1 MISVTAVGK
10 EAVFIWWRAIVRSS
24 YEAMSVGIHDV
35 EFGALRRI
43 LSSEFARIT
52 VPERILTV

>member
-1 MISVTAVGK
+1 MVSVIAVGK

-24 YEAMSVGIHDV
+24 YEAMFVGIHDV
-35 EFGALRRI
+35 EFGAFRRI
-43 LSSEFARIT
+43 LSGKLARIT